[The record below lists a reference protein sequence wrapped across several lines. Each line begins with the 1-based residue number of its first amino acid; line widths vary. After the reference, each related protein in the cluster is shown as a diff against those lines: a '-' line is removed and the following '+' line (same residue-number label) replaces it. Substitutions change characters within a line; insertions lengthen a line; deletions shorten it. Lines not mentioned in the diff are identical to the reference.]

1 MYWFLKLNTVS
12 SHLYCKCKCQ
22 IKAKILMK
30 KTAFTTWWNTLSEI
44 PIWFSYQII
53 SLPYNFVRTY
63 WALNANR
70 FCRFRKSFANFFF
83 FFFLKKRQWFS
94 WRIVLYC
101 KVWSDEAHE
110 MSLYYIP
117 ILQRSALQRPKK
129 ANEAENLAK
138 VCPKVVLPSGK

>member
-1 MYWFLKLNTVS
+1 MYL
-12 SHLYCKCKCQ
+12 
-22 IKAKILMK
+22 
-30 KTAFTTWWNTLSEI
+30 
-44 PIWFSYQII
+44 
-53 SLPYNFVRTY
+53 
-63 WALNANR
+63 ALNVNMVKN
-70 FCRFRKSFANFFF
+70 FGLIQKKRKSIPQ
-83 FFFLKKRQWFS
+83 K
-94 WRIVLYC
+94 IVLSC